1 MATPKQGTLL
11 RLSLRPATAIMVLS
25 GLMIMMACGGPGA
38 GADGLIDQ
46 ETFIASYVDLRMT
59 ALGTEVGE
67 LDDALRAEVLERNGV
82 SEQDLVDF
90 VESHGED
97 VALMQDIWDEIEAR
111 MDASGPTADSVP
123 RG

>member
-1 MATPKQGTLL
+1 M
-11 RLSLRPATAIMVLS
+11 RRSLRPATTLAIVL
-25 GLMIMMACGGPGA
+25 GLTTVTACGGSGA
-38 GADGLIDQ
+38 DADGLIDQ

-67 LDDALRAEVLERNGV
+67 LDDALRAQVLERNGV
-82 SEQDLVDF
+82 SEGDLVDF

-97 VALMQDIWDEIEAR
+97 VALMQDIWDEIESR
-111 MDASGPTADSVP
+111 MDATAPTADSVP